1 MNFFKHYKNSY
12 LSYFL
17 MYFFFFFCLAFFS
30 GFISVYLMDQGYSAS
45 KVSFVVSCSFILS
58 VIVQPFIGKL
68 NDQYESRY
76 VNSIL
81 LLIAGVSG
89 IIFIFLKNIYLIALV
104 YSLVL
109 AITNGTNPIIERMA
123 ILSRFKYGSIRVWA
137 TIGYA
142 VATIIAGSLYKNIG
156 PYSLYVFF
164 AIGELLCVIG
174 ILGTH
179 SILPPVKKT
188 KEKISMTS
196 VFKSKHI
203 PYYLIIVCLFYG
215 ITNVHHLYLPAMLK
229 QNGLPINNV
238 STVIFF
244 STLSEVPV
252 ILLSRFYMNCF
263 SNKQLLMS
271 VFVLL
276 FLQFFTFSFISSLI
290 IQIIIVFLTK
300 TVATMAFVMINLRII
315 STIVDNARQNTALSL
330 VSACKSFSS
339 ILFQML
345 AGYLIDF
352 TGYQMFYFVLFICSV
367 VGMILVFFFKVPTNK
382 ELKVFH

>member
-123 ILSRFKYGSIRVWA
+123 VLSRFKYGSIRVWA

-142 VATIIAGSLYKNIG
+142 VATMISGFLYKNIG

-179 SILPPVKKT
+179 SILPPV
-188 KEKISMTS
+188 EKIEEKVSMVS
-196 VFKSKHI
+196 VFKIKHI

-276 FLQFFTFSFISSLI
+276 FVQFFTFSFISSLI

-315 STIVDNARQNTALSL
+315 STIVDNARQNIALSL

-339 ILFQML
+339 ILFQMF

-367 VGMILVFFFKVPTNK
+367 IGMVLVFFFKVPTNK
-382 ELKVFH
+382 DLKVFH

>member
-1 MNFFKHYKNSY
+1 MRFLKHYHDSY

-17 MYFFFFFCLAFFS
+17 MYFFFFFSLAFFS

-45 KVSFVVSCSFILS
+45 QVSFVVSCSYILS

-81 LLIAGVSG
+81 LLTAAIMG
-89 IIFIFLKNIYLIALV
+89 IIFIFLKNIYLIAFA

-137 TIGYA
+137 SIGYA
-142 VATIIAGSLYKNIG
+142 IATIISGFIYKNIG
-156 PYSLYVFF
+156 PYSLYIFF
-164 AIGELLCVIG
+164 ALGELLCVIG

-179 SILPPVKKT
+179 SILPPVEKT
-188 KEKISMTS
+188 NQKISMTS
-196 VFKSKHI
+196 VLKIKHI
-203 PYYLIIVCLFYG
+203 PFYLIIVCLLYG
-215 ITNVHHLYLPAMLK
+215 VTNVHHLYLPAMLK
-229 QNGLPINNV
+229 QSGLPINYV
-238 STVIFF
+238 STVIFM

-252 ILLSRFYMNCF
+252 ILLSRFYMNSF
-263 SNKQLLMS
+263 TNKQLLMS
-271 VFVLL
+271 CFIFL
-276 FLQFFTFSFISSLI
+276 FIQFFTFSFIPSLI
-290 IQIIIVFLTK
+290 VQVIIVFLTK
-300 TVATMAFVMINLRII
+300 TVATMAFVMINLKII
-315 STIVDNARQNTALSL
+315 STIVDHARQNSALSF

-339 ILFQML
+339 ILFQTL

-352 TGYQMFYFVLFICSV
+352 TGYQMFYFVLFICSII
-367 VGMILVFFFKVPTNK
+367 GMILVFFFKVPTNK
-382 ELKVFH
+382 DLKVFH

>member
-123 ILSRFKYGSIRVWA
+123 VLSRFKYGSIRVWA

-142 VATIIAGSLYKNIG
+142 VATMISGFLYKNIG

-179 SILPPVKKT
+179 SILPPV
-188 KEKISMTS
+188 EKIEEKVSMVS
-196 VFKSKHI
+196 VFKIKHI

-315 STIVDNARQNTALSL
+315 STIVDNARQHTALSL

-339 ILFQML
+339 ILFQMV

-352 TGYQMFYFVLFICSV
+352 TGYQMFYYVLFICSV

-382 ELKVFH
+382 DLKVFH

>member
-45 KVSFVVSCSFILS
+45 QVSFVVSCSFILS

-179 SILPPVKKT
+179 SILPPV
-188 KEKISMTS
+188 EKIEEKVSMVS
-196 VFKSKHI
+196 VFKIKHI

-339 ILFQML
+339 ILFQMF

-367 VGMILVFFFKVPTNK
+367 VGIILVFFFKVPTNK

>member
-45 KVSFVVSCSFILS
+45 QVSFVVSCSFILS

-89 IIFIFLKNIYLIALV
+89 IIFIFLKNIYLIAFV

-123 ILSRFKYGSIRVWA
+123 VLSRFKYGSIRVWA

-142 VATIIAGSLYKNIG
+142 VATMISGFLYKNIG

-179 SILPPVKKT
+179 SILPPVEKT

-196 VFKSKHI
+196 VFKIKHI
-203 PYYLIIVCLFYG
+203 PFYLIIVCLFYG

-229 QNGLPINNV
+229 QSGLPINYV

-252 ILLSRFYMNCF
+252 ILLSRFYMNRF
-263 SNKQLLMS
+263 TNKQLLMS

-276 FLQFFTFSFISSLI
+276 FAQFFTFSFISSLI

-330 VSACKSFSS
+330 VSAYKSFSS

-352 TGYQMFYFVLFICSV
+352 TSYQMFYFVLFICSV
-367 VGMILVFFFKVPTNK
+367 VGIILVLFFKVPTNK

>member
-1 MNFFKHYKNSY
+1 MKFLRHYHDSY
-12 LSYFL
+12 MSYFL
-17 MYFFFFFCLAFFS
+17 MYFFFFFSLAFFS

-45 KVSFVVSCSFILS
+45 QVSFVVSCSYILS
-58 VIVQPFIGKL
+58 VIGQPFIGQL

-81 LLIAGVSG
+81 LLIAGTLGV
-89 IIFIFLKNIYLIALV
+89 IFIFLKNIYLIALT
-104 YSLVL
+104 YSMVL

-123 ILSRFKYGSIRVWA
+123 IVSRFKYGSIRVWA

-142 VATIIAGSLYKNIG
+142 VATMISGYLYKNIG
-156 PYSLYVFF
+156 PYSLYISF

-179 SILPPVKKT
+179 SILPPVEKT
-188 KEKISMTS
+188 IEKISMIS
-196 VFKSKHI
+196 VFKIKYI
-203 PYYLIIVCLFYG
+203 PFYLIIVCLFYG

-229 QNGLPINNV
+229 QSGLPINNV
-238 STVIFF
+238 SNVIFF

-252 ILLSRFYMNCF
+252 ILLSRFYMNRF
-263 SNKQLLMS
+263 TNKQLLMS

-276 FLQFFTFSFISSLI
+276 FVQFFTFSFISSLI

-315 STIVDNARQNTALSL
+315 STIVDNARQHTALSL

-339 ILFQML
+339 ILFQMV

-352 TGYQMFYFVLFICSV
+352 TGYQMFYYVLFICSV

-382 ELKVFH
+382 DLKVFH

>member
-123 ILSRFKYGSIRVWA
+123 VLSRFKYGSIRVWA

-142 VATIIAGSLYKNIG
+142 VATMISGFLYKNIG

-179 SILPPVKKT
+179 SILPPV
-188 KEKISMTS
+188 EKIEEKVSMVS
-196 VFKSKHI
+196 VFKIKHI

-276 FLQFFTFSFISSLI
+276 FVQFFTFSFISSLI

>member
-123 ILSRFKYGSIRVWA
+123 VLSRFKYGSIRVWA

-142 VATIIAGSLYKNIG
+142 VATMISGFLYKNIG

-179 SILPPVKKT
+179 SILPPV
-188 KEKISMTS
+188 EKIEEKVSMVS
-196 VFKSKHI
+196 VFKIKHI

-315 STIVDNARQNTALSL
+315 STIVDNARQHTALSL

>member
-123 ILSRFKYGSIRVWA
+123 VLSRFKYGSIRVWA

-142 VATIIAGSLYKNIG
+142 VATMISGFLYKNIG

-179 SILPPVKKT
+179 SILPPV
-188 KEKISMTS
+188 EKIEEKVSMVS
-196 VFKSKHI
+196 VFKIKHI

-276 FLQFFTFSFISSLI
+276 FVQFFTFSFISSLI

-315 STIVDNARQNTALSL
+315 STIVDNARQHTALSL

>member
-179 SILPPVKKT
+179 SILPPVEKT

-196 VFKSKHI
+196 VFKIKHI
-203 PYYLIIVCLFYG
+203 PFYLIIVCLFYG

-229 QNGLPINNV
+229 QSGLPINYV

-252 ILLSRFYMNCF
+252 ILLSRFYMNRF
-263 SNKQLLMS
+263 TNKQLLMS

-315 STIVDNARQNTALSL
+315 STIVDNARQHTALSL

>member
-89 IIFIFLKNIYLIALV
+89 IIFIFLKNIYLIAFV

-123 ILSRFKYGSIRVWA
+123 VLSRFKYGSIRVWA

-142 VATIIAGSLYKNIG
+142 VATMISGFLYKNIG

-179 SILPPVKKT
+179 SILPPV
-188 KEKISMTS
+188 EKIEEKVSMVS
-196 VFKSKHI
+196 VFKIKHI

-276 FLQFFTFSFISSLI
+276 FVQFFTFSFISSLI

-330 VSACKSFSS
+330 VSAYKSFSS

-352 TGYQMFYFVLFICSV
+352 TSYQMFYFVLFICSV
-367 VGMILVFFFKVPTNK
+367 VGIILVLFFKVPTNK

>member
-45 KVSFVVSCSFILS
+45 QVSFVVSCSFILS

-179 SILPPVKKT
+179 SILPPV
-188 KEKISMTS
+188 EKIEEKVSMVS
-196 VFKSKHI
+196 VFKIKHI

-367 VGMILVFFFKVPTNK
+367 VGIILVFFFKVPTNK

>member
-45 KVSFVVSCSFILS
+45 QVSFVVSCSFILS

-89 IIFIFLKNIYLIALV
+89 IIFIFLKNIYLIAFV

-123 ILSRFKYGSIRVWA
+123 VLSRFKYGSIRVWA

-142 VATIIAGSLYKNIG
+142 VATMISGFLYKNIG

-179 SILPPVKKT
+179 SILPPV
-188 KEKISMTS
+188 EKIEEKVSMVS
-196 VFKSKHI
+196 VFKIKHI

-339 ILFQML
+339 ILFQMF

-367 VGMILVFFFKVPTNK
+367 IGMVLVFFFKVPTNK
-382 ELKVFH
+382 DLKVFH

>member
-1 MNFFKHYKNSY
+1 MYLLKYYKNSY

-17 MYFFFFFCLAFFS
+17 MYFFFFFSLAFFS
-30 GFISVYLMDQGYSAS
+30 GLLSVYLMDQGFSAS
-45 KVSFVVSCSFILS
+45 QVSFVVSCSFILS

-68 NDQYESRY
+68 NDVYESKY
-76 VNSIL
+76 VNGVL
-81 LLIAGVSG
+81 LLIAGLLG
-89 IIFIFLKNIYLIALV
+89 IIFMFLKNIYLIA
-104 YSLVL
+104 
-109 AITNGTNPIIERMA
+109 NGTNPIIERMA
-123 ILSRFKYGSIRVWA
+123 VLSRFKYGSIRVWA

-142 VATIIAGSLYKNIG
+142 VATIISGYIYKNIG
-156 PYSLYVFF
+156 AYSLYVFF

-174 ILGTH
+174 LLGTQ
-179 SILPPVKKT
+179 SILPPVEKIN
-188 KEKISMTS
+188 EKISMSS
-196 VFKSKHI
+196 VFKIKHI

-229 QNGLPINNV
+229 QSGLPINNV
-238 STVIFF
+238 SNVIFV

-252 ILLSRFYMNCF
+252 TLLSHFYMNRF

-271 VFVLL
+271 VFILL
-276 FLQFFTFSFISSLI
+276 CIQFFTFSFLSSLI
-290 IQIIIVFLTK
+290 IQIMIVFLTK

-330 VSACKSFSS
+330 VSACKSFAS
-339 ILFQML
+339 IVFQML

-367 VGMILVFFFKVPTNK
+367 IGMVLVFFFKVPTNK
-382 ELKVFH
+382 DLKVFH

>member
-45 KVSFVVSCSFILS
+45 QVSFVVSCSFILS

-179 SILPPVKKT
+179 SILPPV
-188 KEKISMTS
+188 EKIEEKVSMVS
-196 VFKSKHI
+196 VFKIKHI

-252 ILLSRFYMNCF
+252 ILLSRFYMNRF
-263 SNKQLLMS
+263 TNKQLLMS

-339 ILFQML
+339 ILFQMF

-367 VGMILVFFFKVPTNK
+367 VGIILVFFFKVPTNK

>member
-1 MNFFKHYKNSY
+1 MKIFKHYHDSY

-17 MYFFFFFCLAFFS
+17 MYFFFFFSLAFFS
-30 GFISVYLMDQGYSAS
+30 GFISVYLMDQGFSAS
-45 KVSFVVSCSFILS
+45 QVSFVVSCSYVLS

-68 NDQYESRY
+68 NDLYESKY

-81 LLIAGVSG
+81 LLIAGISG
-89 IIFIFLKNIYLIALV
+89 IIFIFLKNIYLITFA

-142 VATIIAGSLYKNIG
+142 IATIIAGSLYKNIG

-179 SILPPVKKT
+179 SILSPVEKT
-188 KEKISMTS
+188 EEKISMAS
-196 VFKSKHI
+196 FFKIKHI
-203 PYYLIIVCLFYG
+203 PFYLIIVCLFYG

-229 QNGLPINNV
+229 QSGLPINYV

-252 ILLSRFYMNCF
+252 ILLSHYYMNRF
-263 SNKQLLMS
+263 TNKQLLMS

-276 FLQFFTFSFISSLI
+276 FAQFFTFSFISSLI
-290 IQIIIVFLTK
+290 IQIIILFLTK
-300 TVATMAFVMINLRII
+300 TVATMAFVMINLKII
-315 STIVDNARQNTALSL
+315 TTIVDNSRQNTALSL

-352 TGYQMFYFVLFICSV
+352 TSYQMFYFVLFIYSV
-367 VGMILVFFFKVPTNK
+367 VGIILVFFFKVPTNK
-382 ELKVFH
+382 DLKVFH

>member
-1 MNFFKHYKNSY
+1 MRFLKHYHDSY

-17 MYFFFFFCLAFFS
+17 MYFFFFFSLAFFS

-45 KVSFVVSCSFILS
+45 QVSFVVSCSYILS

-81 LLIAGVSG
+81 LLASGMLG
-89 IIFIFLKNIYLIALV
+89 IIFIFLKNIYLITVA

-142 VATIIAGSLYKNIG
+142 VATIIAGLIYKNIG
-156 PYSLYVFF
+156 PYSLYIFF

-179 SILPPVKKT
+179 SILPPI
-188 KEKISMTS
+188 EKIVEKVSMTS
-196 VFKSKHI
+196 VFKIKHI
-203 PYYLIIVCLFYG
+203 PFYLIIVCLFYG
-215 ITNVHHLYLPAMLK
+215 VTNVHHLYLPAMLK
-229 QNGLPINNV
+229 QSGLPINYV
-238 STVIFF
+238 SNVIFV

-252 ILLSRFYMNCF
+252 ILLSRFYMNRF
-263 SNKQLLMS
+263 TNKQLLMS
-271 VFVLL
+271 CFILL
-276 FLQFFTFSFISSLI
+276 VIQFFTFSFISSVIL
-290 IQIIIVFLTK
+290 QIIIVFLTK
-300 TVATMAFVMINLRII
+300 TVATMAFVMINLKII
-315 STIVDNARQNTALSL
+315 STIVDNARQNSALSL

-339 ILFQML
+339 ILFQMS

-367 VGMILVFFFKVPTNK
+367 IGMILVFFFKVPTNK

>member
-1 MNFFKHYKNSY
+1 MRFLKHYHDSY

-17 MYFFFFFCLAFFS
+17 MYFFFFFSLAFFS

-45 KVSFVVSCSFILS
+45 QVSFVVSCSYILS

-81 LLIAGVSG
+81 LLAAGMLG
-89 IIFIFLKNIYLIALV
+89 IIFIFLKNIYLITVA

-142 VATIIAGSLYKNIG
+142 VATIIAGLIYKNIG
-156 PYSLYVFF
+156 PYSLYIFF

-179 SILPPVKKT
+179 SILPPI
-188 KEKISMTS
+188 EKIVEKVSMTS
-196 VFKSKHI
+196 VFKIKHI
-203 PYYLIIVCLFYG
+203 PFYLIIVCLFYG
-215 ITNVHHLYLPAMLK
+215 VTNVHHLYLPAMLK
-229 QNGLPINNV
+229 QSGLPINYV
-238 STVIFF
+238 SNVIFV

-252 ILLSRFYMNCF
+252 ILLSRFYMNRF
-263 SNKQLLMS
+263 TNKQLLMS
-271 VFVLL
+271 CFILL
-276 FLQFFTFSFISSLI
+276 VIQFFTFSFISSVIL
-290 IQIIIVFLTK
+290 QIIIVFLTK
-300 TVATMAFVMINLRII
+300 TVATMAFVMINLKII
-315 STIVDNARQNTALSL
+315 STIVDNARQNSALSL

-339 ILFQML
+339 ILFQMS

-352 TGYQMFYFVLFICSV
+352 TGYKMFYFVLFIGSII
-367 VGMILVFFFKVPTNK
+367 GMILVFFFNVPTNK

>member
-45 KVSFVVSCSFILS
+45 QVSFVVSCSFILS

-123 ILSRFKYGSIRVWA
+123 VLSRFKYGSIRVWA

-142 VATIIAGSLYKNIG
+142 VATMISGFLYKNIG

-179 SILPPVKKT
+179 SILPPV
-188 KEKISMTS
+188 EKIEEKVSMVS
-196 VFKSKHI
+196 VFKIKHI

-315 STIVDNARQNTALSL
+315 STIVDNARQHTALSL

>member
-45 KVSFVVSCSFILS
+45 QVSFVVSCSYVLS

-68 NDQYESRY
+68 NDQHESRY

-89 IIFIFLKNIYLIALV
+89 IIFIFLKNIYLIAFV

-179 SILPPVKKT
+179 SILPPVEKNE
-188 KEKISMTS
+188 EKISMTS

-203 PYYLIIVCLFYG
+203 PFYLIIVCLFYG

-229 QNGLPINNV
+229 QSGLPINNV

-252 ILLSRFYMNCF
+252 ILLSRFYMNRF
-263 SNKQLLMS
+263 TNKQLLMS

-339 ILFQML
+339 ILFQMV